1 MSNVM
6 PEGFTSL
13 PRFSSKVAT
22 VDSEAFIK
30 KPNKPAE
37 RVPFYLHKQDIFD
50 HRIIT
55 SVPSKEGEE
64 EQRQRGSLQA
74 KGSSALTE
82 QNQLLPRSQ
91 VT

>member
-1 MSNVM
+1 M

-13 PRFSSKVAT
+13 PCFSSKVAT

-30 KPNKPAE
+30 KKKKSLQKE
-37 RVPFYLHKQDIFD
+37 SPFNLHKQDLFD

-64 EQRQRGSLQA
+64 GQSQRGSLHV
-74 KGSSALTE
+74 KFH
-82 QNQLLPRSQ
+82 LL
-91 VT
+91 